1 MFGQYRKLCTRFS
14 VCIMLMAQLMTT
26 AYADTSHVKVAS
38 NNSLAAVGICDSVTD
53 VSQQECDA
61 LLIVYSE
68 MGGQNWTNQAG
79 WLTDTS
85 VCSWFGITC
94 DGIPSVR
101 QINLPFNNMIG
112 SIPAELGSF
121 TNLKLLYLSSN
132 HLVGGIPAELGN
144 LTNLIQIELNHNQ
157 LSGSIP
163 IELANMPILNTL
175 YLHHNLLTGSIPAEL
190 GTMNNLLRLDLNH
203 NQLSGSIPI
212 ELANMSALTSLYL
225 HNNQLVG
232 SIPAELGNMTILQ
245 NLVLYSN
252 QLTGSIP
259 AELGNMTALRNLAL
273 RDNQLSGSVP
283 AELGNLA
290 NLQSLGLNINQL
302 TGSIPK
308 ELGSLNNM
316 YTLFLGSN
324 QLSGSIPKE
333 LGSLSSL
340 QALRLTSNKLT
351 GNIPVELGNLTDLES
366 GESVELGWNALY
378 ASDGILDSFLDTKSG
393 LDWSTTQTIA
403 PYNVAVERQGGGSAM
418 MSWDPIEYSG
428 DTGRYRVF
436 FSDTPGGPYIDA
448 GVTSDKAEGSLT
460 VDGLSPDLAY
470 HFVVQT
476 ETDAHANNTNDV
488 ISEVSTEVS
497 SAPEYIYE
505 STDFASDLN
514 FLTDPL
520 DSTVFTELDFNSGFD
535 PTQDAVVSVVDSNTV
550 TPGKLTISSQDA
562 TWQNEAD
569 DGVFLGLKVY
579 GDFIAEMTVTSM
591 DALAGHSVGLMV
603 RVPAENNL
611 DAAGPGQDYV
621 TLGVSGSINQIE
633 WSSTDENKT
642 TKLGESQGSAAAL
655 NRINGALENEV
666 HFRIQRNGSVLRAY
680 YRIGFESTW
689 IELEGSPLDRPDI
702 NTLELEVGIYQ
713 TSEAQATA
721 VVDDFSV
728 RSERIFHSSFE

>member
-1 MFGQYRKLCTRFS
+1 MRFS

-112 SIPAELGSF
+112 SIPVELGSF
-121 TNLKLLYLSSN
+121 TNLKLLYLNSN
-132 HLVGGIPAELGN
+132 HLVGSIPAELGN

-245 NLVLYSN
+245 NLFLYSN

-259 AELGNMTALRNLAL
+259 TELGNMTALRNLAL
-273 RDNQLSGSVP
+273 RDNQLSGSIP

-340 QALRLTSNKLT
+340 QALRLISNKLT
-351 GNIPVELGNLTDLES
+351 GNIPVELGNLTELES

-378 ASDGILDSFLDTKSG
+378 ASDGILDSFLDTKAG
-393 LDWSTTQTIA
+393 EDWSLTQTVAPDDFVISGVGADSVTLSWNPIEYTEDSGGYRVWYSLTPSGPYSDAGITVGKSTSSFTVNGLNAGLYYFVVQAETQAHDDNTNALVSENSPEITALVTGPAVVTINNYEVTERFVETGTDVTFSWNVSNATECFAVAGTDGWAAETIELPTGETTLTLSTAGTFRYVLECNDTSNLVSMDLMITALDETNSVVINSFEATPRQIIEGEDTSLSWNVSNAVDCTPLEGQEEWRSTSLELPQGLSTQTIA
-403 PYNVAVERQGGGSAM
+403 S
-418 MSWDPIEYSG
+418 
-428 DTGRYRVF
+428 
-436 FSDTPGGPYIDA
+436 PGCY
-448 GVTSDKAEGSLT
+448 TYTLQCT
-460 VDGLSPDLAY
+460 DGLHLVSESLNIEVKLADL
-470 HFVVQT
+470 
-476 ETDAHANNTNDV
+476 
-488 ISEVSTEVS
+488 I
-497 SAPEYIYE
+497 
-505 STDFASDLN
+505 
-514 FLTDPL
+514 FL
-520 DSTVFTELDFNSGFD
+520 
-535 PTQDAVVSVVDSNTV
+535 
-550 TPGKLTISSQDA
+550 
-562 TWQNEAD
+562 
-569 DGVFLGLKVY
+569 
-579 GDFIAEMTVTSM
+579 
-591 DALAGHSVGLMV
+591 
-603 RVPAENNL
+603 
-611 DAAGPGQDYV
+611 
-621 TLGVSGSINQIE
+621 
-633 WSSTDENKT
+633 
-642 TKLGESQGSAAAL
+642 
-655 NRINGALENEV
+655 
-666 HFRIQRNGSVLRAY
+666 
-680 YRIGFESTW
+680 
-689 IELEGSPLDRPDI
+689 
-702 NTLELEVGIYQ
+702 
-713 TSEAQATA
+713 
-721 VVDDFSV
+721 DDF
-728 RSERIFHSSFE
+728 EEPCILP